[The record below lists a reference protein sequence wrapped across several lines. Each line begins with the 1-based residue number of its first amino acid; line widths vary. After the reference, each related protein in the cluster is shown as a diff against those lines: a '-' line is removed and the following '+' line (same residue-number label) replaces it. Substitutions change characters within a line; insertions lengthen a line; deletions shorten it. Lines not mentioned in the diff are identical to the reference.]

1 MNYLIIFTFS
11 FFLAFLFGKPVIAY
25 CKKLKIGQSIRQ
37 EGPVS
42 HMGKEGTPTMG
53 GFIFLIP
60 FILFLSYLGFQ
71 KSEVWIILIVTLLFM
86 LLGFY
91 DDYLIIR
98 KKQNKGLSAWR
109 KLFLQLSISALLMGF
124 LWFSANETSTMLF
137 IPGTTIAFS
146 LGWFYPI
153 FLGLVVVGTTNAVN
167 LTDGLDGLASS
178 VSIIALLS
186 YSLILTYF
194 NLPFY
199 SMACFGLA
207 AALLGFLIYNRYPA
221 KIFMGNTGSLAIG
234 GALSAVAVLSKTEL
248 LLLFIGGVFV
258 LEALSVILQVSY
270 FKLTKGKRIFKMSP
284 LHHHFELSGWSE
296 PQVVWLFSS
305 FQLIF
310 SLLAIVILFYLEYLS

>member
-1 MNYLIIFTFS
+1 MNYQIIFTFS
-11 FFLAFLFGKPVIAY
+11 FFLAFLLGKPIIGY

-71 KSEVWIILIVTLLFM
+71 KSEIWIILIVTLLFM
-86 LLGFY
+86 FLGFY

-98 KKQNKGLSAWR
+98 KKQNKGLSSWR
-109 KLFLQLSISALLMGF
+109 KLILQFSISALLMGY

-146 LGWFYPI
+146 LGWLYPI

-199 SMACFGLA
+199 SMACFALA

-234 GALSAVAVLSKTEL
+234 GALSAVAILSKTEL

-258 LEALSVILQVSY
+258 LETLSVILQVSY